1 MKNIALN
8 LVRNDENLERTKST
22 LYILTNHEHHLI
34 HLLQGN
40 WHQKKKNKE
49 EIRSYMGFLLDRGV
63 VLRGEDKKG
72 KKLNT
77 LVSSFALGY

>member
-1 MKNIALN
+1 M
-8 LVRNDENLERTKST
+8 RTWKEPRAPYTSLQTTSTT
-22 LYILTNHEHHLI
+22 LYIFCKAIGT
-34 HLLQGN
+34 
-40 WHQKKKNKE
+40 QKKKNKE